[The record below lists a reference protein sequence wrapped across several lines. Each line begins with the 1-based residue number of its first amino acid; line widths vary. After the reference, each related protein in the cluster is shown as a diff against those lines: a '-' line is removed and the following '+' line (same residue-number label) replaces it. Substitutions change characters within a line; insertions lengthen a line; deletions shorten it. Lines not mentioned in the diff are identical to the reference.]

1 MYNLLD
7 AQKRFK
13 RSNQLPTHQAIY
25 NSAKYDVRL
34 AINNA
39 KARHTEKLISK
50 LQDPSTNP
58 KQFWS
63 ISKEIYGSK
72 ITSNIPTLVENG
84 QNYNSPLEKADLLC
98 EYFTSLSPAPIDDG
112 QARLPPLHFST
123 HTPLSKLSISTDDV
137 LKTLLHLNTSKSTGA
152 DKVSNRL
159 LKETA
164 HQIAPSLAAV
174 FNKSLHLC
182 KVPTKWKEAII
193 TPIFQKGDTSAKTNN
208 RPVSILS
215 NVAKIMENVVYK
227 KLYEYCTENGILTWI
242 NSGFKAK
249 DSTINHMIFMMDKIY
264 RDIERRN
271 DVAIVYLDQSRA
283 FDRIWHAGLIH
294 KLKHM
299 GFFTGSLLNWIA
311 DYLFNRNICVGIEG
325 HTSPWFDITCS
336 KKCIHHNNQQE
347 KPTTKTCVNDEQCD
361 SQKC

>member
-1 MYNLLD
+1 M
-7 AQKRFK
+7 
-13 RSNQLPTHQAIY
+13 
-25 NSAKYDVRL
+25 
-34 AINNA
+34 
-39 KARHTEKLISK
+39 
-50 LQDPSTNP
+50 
-58 KQFWS
+58 
-63 ISKEIYGSK
+63 
-72 ITSNIPTLVENG
+72 
-84 QNYNSPLEKADLLC
+84 YNSPLEKADLLC
-98 EYFTSLSPAPIDDG
+98 EYFASLSQAPIDDG
-112 QARLPPLHFST
+112 QARLPPLDFST

-137 LKTLLHLNTSKSTGA
+137 LKILLHLNTSKSTGA

-193 TPIFQKGDTSAKTNN
+193 TPIFKKGDKSAKTNY

-215 NVAKIMENVVYK
+215 NVAKIMEKVVYK
-227 KLYEYCTENGILTWI
+227 TLYEYCTDNGILTWR

-264 RDIERRN
+264 RDIERGN

-299 GFFTGSLLNWIA
+299 GFTGSLLNWIA
-311 DYLFNRNICVGIEG
+311 DYLFNRTICVGIEG
-325 HTSPWFDITCS
+325 HTSPWFDITAGVPQGS
-336 KKCIHHNNQQE
+336 ILG
-347 KPTTKTCVNDEQCD
+347 PLLFLLFVNDIEND
-361 SQKC
+361 IESDIHLYADDTALVESFSRSEEDEAFSLLNRDLQKLDEWSHTWNMSYNAQKVYTP